1 MGFNYKLN
9 AGHYGGEYTIG
20 TISKSAA
27 EYWLS
32 KGDKVFSEYVFAAD
46 RNEDFFDIPENHKLN
61 EWYEIDDIMHESTI
75 EFSDYNWFQITETET
90 DESIYIDFSKID
102 KNSVV
107 IDNSEMTNAMSSEKA
122 IVFSQSFEKGSYEVI
137 CYDNEYNECAF
148 TTDMPFDVK
157 KIKNVNVSKWSDIL
171 LFISFEYEDYSF
183 SFNPV
188 GDSIVKSMNAWIHN
202 NISNK

>member
-1 MGFNYKLN
+1 MGYNYKLN
-9 AGHYGGEYTIG
+9 AGHSGGEYTIG
-20 TISKSAA
+20 TIPKSTS
-27 EYWLS
+27 EFWLN
-32 KGDKVFSEYVFAAD
+32 KGDEMFEEYIFAVD
-46 RNEDFFDIPENHKLN
+46 RDEDFFDIPENHKLN
-61 EWYEIDDIMHESTI
+61 EWHEIDDIMHESTI
-75 EFSDYNWFQITETET
+75 EFSDYNWFQITNTET
-90 DESIYIDFSKID
+90 NESIYIDFSKID

>member
-1 MGFNYKLN
+1 MIYKIK

-20 TISKSAA
+20 TISKSTS
-27 EYWLS
+27 EFWLN
-32 KGDKVFSEYVFAAD
+32 KGDEMFKEYIFAVD
-46 RNEDFFDIPENHKLN
+46 RDEDFFNIPENHKLN
-61 EWYEIDDIMHESTI
+61 EWHEIDDVMHESTI
-75 EFSDYNWFQITETET
+75 EFSDGNWFQITNTET

-102 KNSVV
+102 KNSVI
-107 IDNSEMTNAMSSEKA
+107 IDNNEMTNAMNSEKA
-122 IVFSQSFEKGSYEVI
+122 IVFSQSFEKASYEVI

-157 KIKNVNVSKWSDIL
+157 KIKNVNVSKWSEIL

-188 GDSIVKSMNAWIHN
+188 GDSEVKSMNTWIHN
-202 NISNK
+202 NIFNK